1 MDDITFNFDTFYDW
15 YDINLKNASIFLNG
29 VNIEYYKFEPNGS
42 RSRMIN
48 AFKEFKYM
56 NDKYGEKLNELN
68 DSPKYERF
76 KKIYVNRITNSQ
88 WIIFAFPRRDKLNG
102 RIWGDH
108 YSFVRNNRNPYEI
121 AFHRTDIIPDERNDN
136 RGKNNH
142 TDCYIKDNTLIK
154 YEDGNYNIE
163 SITCEGYQSLTKLQ
177 NVFPKETEQNII
189 RDIIT
194 YPWNKNI
201 NQKFIQYAGGSI
213 SKKKHIKTVK
223 NNKEYIEVIAIK
235 DDDKWWYTIT
245 WNTDINKT
253 HKFCVSSDTVPGNNN
268 SQKIKHIIS
277 SINNKT

>member
-1 MDDITFNFDTFYDW
+1 MEDDNEDMWESGIDGW
-15 YDINLKNASIFLNG
+15 HPI
-29 VNIEYYKFEPNGS
+29 
-42 RSRMIN
+42 
-48 AFKEFKYM
+48 KY
-56 NDKYGEKLNELN
+56 
-68 DSPKYERF
+68 
-76 KKIYVNRITNSQ
+76 T
-88 WIIFAFPRRDKLNG
+88 
-102 RIWGDH
+102 
-108 YSFVRNNRNPYEI
+108 NNRCCEMI
-121 AFHRTDIIPDERNDN
+121 CEEKEEDEEE
-136 RGKNNH
+136 
-142 TDCYIKDNTLIK
+142 K